1 MEEFALKYVLE
12 KKYINKVL
20 IGVDNYCQIK
30 ENIKICNISTNLNF
44 DFISNIKLKNN
55 EMLYPKIG
63 KL

>member
-30 ENIKICNISTNLNF
+30 ENIKFVISQLILILILF
-44 DFISNIKLKNN
+44 RI
-55 EMLYPKIG
+55 
-63 KL
+63 